1 MNMMRNE
8 PLFFVCL
15 SEGNLYKLLFDTK
28 KQDFDKT
35 LKKPASTVLEIGY
48 VTSIVKHSE
57 SSIMICATGV
67 AMITDV
73 DTMEPIKHISINTSY
88 K

>member
-15 SEGNLYKLLFDTK
+15 SQENLYKLLFDTEK
-28 KQDFDKT
+28 HDFDT
-35 LKKPASTVLEIGY
+35 TFERPASTVLEIGF

-57 SSIMICATGV
+57 SSIMVCATGV
-67 AMITDV
+67 VMIIDV
-73 DTMEPIKHISINTSY
+73 DTMEQIKYIKINTSY
-88 K
+88 R